1 MVIFEYFCYL
11 IILIGFALKPFF
23 IPLASYIIIPLLA
36 LLILYYVF
44 SMIYRFKSHT
54 SNTIGIAT
62 VIVLFSLLCTLKLYP
77 FGHYV
82 LFVAIVSCVVA
93 IIFLIKEK
101 KFVLPNIIALL
112 IAAFCLFSFKFMDRT
127 DRYYLW
133 NVKYNYNIEHDYV
146 IWDKYSWTLYKE
158 RKYDE
163 ALSANQQAMKIL
175 QNKNNMQLLERVK
188 LNREKIS
195 SKTWY
200 TAHYK

>member
-1 MVIFEYFCYL
+1 
-11 IILIGFALKPFF
+11 
-23 IPLASYIIIPLLA
+23 
-36 LLILYYVF
+36 
-44 SMIYRFKSHT
+44 MIYRFKSHT

-195 SKTWY
+195 SKTLY